1 MGTMKLKDKLNQALK
16 EAMKAGDAR
25 KKATLRLA
33 LAEVKNAEIDEK
45 GDLDEGRVLGILQKE
60 VKARH
65 ETIAGAKQADR
76 PDLIEKAQA
85 EIEIL
90 NEFLPQPLSEDK
102 LREII
107 LETISE
113 LDAKSMAD
121 MGQVMGALM
130 PKIRGKADGKTAN
143 QLVREALDS

>member
-1 MGTMKLKDKLNQALK
+1 MEAMTLKDKLNQALK
-16 EAMKAGDAR
+16 EAMKAGDSR

-33 LAEVKNAEIDEK
+33 LAEVKNAEIEEQ
-45 GDLDEGRVLGILQKE
+45 GELDEGRVLSILQKE
-60 VKARH
+60 VKARQ
-65 ETIAGAKQADR
+65 ETIEGAQQADR
-76 PDLIEKAQA
+76 QDLIDKAKA

-90 NEFLPQPLSEDK
+90 NEFLPQPLSEEE
-102 LREII
+102 LREIV

-113 LDAKSMAD
+113 LGAESMAD

-143 QLVREALDS
+143 QLVREALGS

>member
-1 MGTMKLKDKLNQALK
+1 MTLKDKLNQALK

-33 LAEVKNAEIDEK
+33 LAEVKNAEIEEK

-60 VKARH
+60 VKARQ
-65 ETIAGAKQADR
+65 ETIEGAKQADR
-76 PDLIEKAQA
+76 PDLIDKAQS

-90 NEFLPQPLSEDK
+90 NEFLPQPLSKDE
-102 LREII
+102 LREIV

-113 LDAKSMAD
+113 LGAESMAD

-130 PKIRGKADGKTAN
+130 PKIRGKADGKIAN
-143 QLVREALDS
+143 QLVREALGS